1 MAVRIPS
8 ISTILLLFADNFG
21 FTKLYIG
28 LEFPVGVSWILV
40 MNDFTTDIKRRHFKH
55 LSFKASVLV
64 IWFFLL
70 NRAREKTI
78 MSIGGMKNDWLIE

>member
-8 ISTILLLFADNFG
+8 ISTILLLFADNSG
-21 FTKLYIG
+21 FTKLYIS

-40 MNDFTTDIKRRHFKH
+40 MNDFTTDINRRHFKQ

-64 IWFFLL
+64 VWFFLL
-70 NRAREKTI
+70 NLAREKTI
-78 MSIGGMKNDWLIE
+78 MRIGGMKNDWLIK